1 MFGCVD
7 HVGRAV
13 VHEPARGGGATGEGF
28 GLFEHFSVGK
38 HEPSGF
44 TDFFSTA
51 P

>member
-13 VHEPARGGGATGEGF
+13 VHENGTETEGF
-28 GLFEHFSVGK
+28 GLFEHFSVGR

-44 TDFFSTA
+44 TDFFSVA
-51 P
+51 GG